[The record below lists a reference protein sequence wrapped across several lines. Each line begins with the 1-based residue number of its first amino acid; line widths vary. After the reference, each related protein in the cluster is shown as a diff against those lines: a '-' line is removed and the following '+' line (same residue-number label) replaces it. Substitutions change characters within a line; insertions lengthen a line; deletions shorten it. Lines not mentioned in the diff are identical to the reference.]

1 MRFFDRVHVHS
12 CRLLIFKS
20 KHLNLTLLPATVCDP
35 VSCIAVAVALL
46 GFLLLG
52 FASLFTFATLA
63 ALAFSSYAA
72 SSLRFLRLCI
82 ASTSVGK
89 VVLAAP
95 VALLSHSL

>member
-35 VSCIAVAVALL
+35 VSCIAVAVALP

-63 ALAFSSYAA
+63 ALAFSSYAC
-72 SSLRFLRLCI
+72 LPFLRLCI
-82 ASTSVGK
+82 ASISVGK

-95 VALLSHSL
+95 VA